1 MMTWSRRNVMQNFI
15 VNFPFKIFIIKRLKC
30 SLPLGTRIKLL
41 SLKSTTLECLCS
53 STLDPSS
60 ETHGQLVGSI
70 KCPWWKF
77 TRSRRA
83 PRHLLLPNQFQK
95 RLNCPLLIGQKK
107 RIPQRSPLLRSS
119 FYGGRFLEESFRSN
133 VKETTKIASFNTAT
147 RNKKALR
154 WIFTADL
161 PRWTSYATMAIDEEN
176 YVVWENIRVTRLL
189 LFADWPEKLFSG
201 QWEAGNS
208 NGSWTE
214 NLVYQLFW

>member
-107 RIPQRSPLLRSS
+107 KNSGQSAKRSS
-119 FYGGRFLEESFRSN
+119 RVTDVLKHEVVFLSDHHCCVARSTGESFSR
-133 VKETTKIASFNTAT
+133 KLMLTKPEKLQALT
-147 RNKKALR
+147 RLQEINALR
-154 WIFTADL
+154 CFFTADL
-161 PRWTSYATMAIDEEN
+161 PRWTNFGTMAIDEEN
-176 YVVWENIRVTRLL
+176 YVV
-189 LFADWPEKLFSG
+189 
-201 QWEAGNS
+201 
-208 NGSWTE
+208 
-214 NLVYQLFW
+214 